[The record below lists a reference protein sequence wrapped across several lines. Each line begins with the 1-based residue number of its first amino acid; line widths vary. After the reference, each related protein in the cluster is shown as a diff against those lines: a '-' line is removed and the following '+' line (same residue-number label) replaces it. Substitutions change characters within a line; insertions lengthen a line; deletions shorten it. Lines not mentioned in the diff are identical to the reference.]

1 MWGIRAVHHIWFH
14 QPQNKNK
21 DLAPGGE
28 NADKKE
34 NTKGQK
40 TLLEKDNPNANSKG
54 RRKLSLKKL

>member
-28 NADKKE
+28 NADKKK
-34 NTKGQK
+34 NVRKILKVKRHYWKKITQMQTPKGEESY
-40 TLLEKDNPNANSKG
+40 L
-54 RRKLSLKKL
+54 